1 MTSPNS
7 VPIQEHRD
15 DDDDI
20 DLLALFGTLI
30 DSKWII
36 IGITALF
43 CAVGVAYA
51 LLSTPI
57 YQANAL
63 VQVEEKKGGMAALGG
78 MAEMSEMLG
87 GTSKAVTEIELLK
100 SRAVLGKTVENL
112 KLDIIIQPNYFPL
125 IGHFLSR
132 RF

>member
-15 DDDDI
+15 DDDNV
-20 DLLALFGTLI
+20 DLLALLGTLI

-43 CAVGVAYA
+43 CAIGVAAA

-63 VQVEEKKGGMAALGG
+63 VQVEEKKAAWL
-78 MAEMSEMLG
+78 
-87 GTSKAVTEIELLK
+87 
-100 SRAVLGKTVENL
+100 R
-112 KLDIIIQPNYFPL
+112 
-125 IGHFLSR
+125 
-132 RF
+132 